1 MKQYSIGFGCCF
13 NLFIIM
19 TRISKKVP
27 YLNRLIAEEYKIL
40 YSLQS
45 KVSSQ
50 NTPQTPE
57 ERFALFLLKWLQK
70 VITPEFLES
79 KFKRLNEKGI
89 FGCYHA
95 EQENNSDYD
104 KQSILN
110 GLIRGLSDASSL
122 KILNK
127 KQLSYIATII
137 LELQNNKGGISQIQY
152 NALLFLEYCCIFS
165 SVIQMKEF
173 TNEQLLVYIRALKQ
187 AIKKSSLLHQAKQE
201 VISQMVHTQ
210 PDEQFFKSYFYDPSE
225 PVDNLKKIANFFN
238 DFFRITDI
246 CLDYQE
252 WKNTKQG
259 INNFEERLWLSL
271 YVRPHQYSDI
281 ALVDN
286 IFGTNKTLTLN
297 CHLNLT
303 KEQQI
308 VSMLY
313 YWYYGLF
320 EGGYANLFFTILHNE
335 PTSRESCAFLRLFAI
350 EKDVKLKHY
359 IQKKYAIYCSQEC
372 IVETK
377 QFEGLR
383 SNSEKLETDNDT
395 EYSIDATSIGS
406 DKRFEKPKDFT
417 DKQIDYLV
425 KLLTNTANLIKVN
438 DQENQKYLSYFLG
451 GRGNKLPEGQF
462 IKWEGSRYSLKYFIK
477 QLYIEISKF
486 GNGRWQTVA
495 NNFIVK
501 SRGKYKL
508 FSKSESYSN
517 LNGPDSLND
526 TDKAHKELIDE
537 CINQARTVKL
547 K

>member
-1 MKQYSIGFGCCF
+1 
-13 NLFIIM
+13 M

-79 KFKRLNEKGI
+79 KFKQLNEKGI
-89 FGCYHA
+89 FGCYNT

-104 KQSILN
+104 KQTILN
-110 GLIRGLSDASSL
+110 GLIRGFIDASSS

-127 KQLSYIATII
+127 KQLGYITTII
-137 LELQNNKGGISQIQY
+137 LELQNDKSEISQQQY
-152 NALLFLEYCCIFS
+152 SALLFLEYCCIFS
-165 SVIQMKEF
+165 SVIPMKEF
-173 TNEQLLVYIRALKQ
+173 TNEQLLIYIRTLKQ
-187 AIKKSSLLHQAKQE
+187 AIKKSSLLNQAKQE

-210 PDEQFFKSYFYDPSE
+210 PDEQFFRSYLDDYDPSE
-225 PVDNLKKIANFFN
+225 PVDNLKKTVNFFN

-252 WKNTKQG
+252 WKNTILG

-281 ALVDN
+281 MLGDN
-286 IFGTNKTLTLN
+286 IFGTDKKLSLN

-335 PTSRESCAFLRLFAI
+335 PTSREGKAFLRLFAI
-350 EKDVKLKHY
+350 EEDVKLKHY

-425 KLLTNTANLIKVN
+425 KLLTNQAKLVTMV
-438 DQENQKYLSYFLG
+438 DQENQQYLSYFLG
-451 GRGNKLPEGQF
+451 GRGKKLPEGQF
-462 IKWEGSRYSLKYFIK
+462 IKWEGSRYILKYFIK
-477 QLYIEISKF
+477 QLYIEVSKF

-501 SRGKYKL
+501 SRGKYKQFL
-508 FSKSESYSN
+508 NSESYSN
-517 LNGPDSLND
+517 LNEPDSLND
-526 TDKAHKELIDE
+526 TDKTHKELIDE
-537 CINQARTVKL
+537 CINQARTTNSK
-547 K
+547 